1 MVLSSSLDLTRRM
14 KRQMTFDINLTKKQ
28 KEAYDIIHSKEC
40 QFLVA
45 RWSRQCGKT
54 IFAEIMMIEYLC
66 KPNTFNAYISPNF
79 SQGKKVYSELCVLL
93 EGTGII
99 KKANSADLK
108 IESIYGSTLK
118 FFSVESP
125 TSIRGNTISGILVLD
140 EAAFFPTQLPD
151 GSDVYYNVIFPTI
164 KARRPK
170 VLVISTPNGR
180 QGCYYDLYMKAYNGE
195 KGYYQITASIYDDD
209 LITKE
214 EIEELKRGYP
224 PLAFQQEFE
233 VQFLDN
239 ALTVFPNFSNCF
251 GGVYSGG
258 KCWIGID
265 PSSVGD
271 DNTIL
276 TVVNELNEV
285 RQHKID
291 GDLDHKYDQLAKW
304 INYYNPVSTYIE
316 SNSIGEVMKNEI
328 AKKLKRKS
336 NFYSFATTNETKKQ
350 YISLLAVAIANNEIH
365 FEDSNK
371 LLYSELGTFTFK
383 MTKGGNVTY
392 AAREPFHDDTVTSLG
407 VALQCK
413 EDFKYVG
420 SNPNKFIHLNTKIF
434 Y

>member
-1 MVLSSSLDLTRRM
+1 M
-14 KRQMTFDINLTKKQ
+14 KINFDIKLTKKQ
-28 KEAYDIIHSKEC
+28 KEAYDIIHEKET
-40 QFLVA
+40 QFLIA

-54 IFAEIMMIEYLC
+54 IFAEIMLIEYLC
-66 KPNTFNAYISPNF
+66 KNNTFNAYISPTF
-79 SQGKKVYSELCVLL
+79 SQGKKVFAELCQLL
-93 EGTGII
+93 EGSGII
-99 KKANSADLK
+99 KKANAADLK

-118 FFSVESP
+118 FFSMESS
-125 TSIRGNTISGILVLD
+125 TAIRGNTVSGILVMD
-140 EAAFFPTQLPD
+140 EAAFFPTQLPSGED
-151 GSDVYYNVIFPTI
+151 PYYNVIYPII
-164 KARRPK
+164 KARKPK

-180 QGCYYDLYMKAYNGE
+180 QGMYYDLYLKAFNEE
-195 KGYYQITASIYDDD
+195 KGYKQITASIYDDD

-214 EIEELKRGYP
+214 EIEDLKRGYP

-265 PSSVGD
+265 PSSVGE

-383 MTKGGNVTY
+383 MTKGGNITY
-392 AAREPFHDDTVTSLG
+392 AARDGYHDDTVTSLG
-407 VALQCK
+407 ICLQCR
-413 EDFKYVG
+413 EDFQYKSINKDNFIR
-420 SNPNKFIHLNTKIF
+420 SNIKFF
-434 Y
+434 G